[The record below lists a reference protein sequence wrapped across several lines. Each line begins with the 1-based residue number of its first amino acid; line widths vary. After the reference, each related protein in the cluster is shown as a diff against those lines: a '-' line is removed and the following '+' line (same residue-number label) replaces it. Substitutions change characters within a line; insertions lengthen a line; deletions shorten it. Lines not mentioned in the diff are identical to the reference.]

1 MRGLAGFIHASQ
13 KNKYNRWERH
23 MERKLNKQMAQNSIQ
38 LGGIGIWTRQFEDQP
53 AAKAQ
58 EAARELEELGYG
70 AIWFGEAM
78 GREVLTNAGLLL
90 AGTRRI
96 VIATGIAN
104 IYARDAMAMAA
115 GQKTLAEAYPNR
127 FLLGLGVS
135 HVPLVEQLRGHRYE
149 KPVATMRA
157 YLEAMDR
164 APYNAP
170 APATKPPR
178 VLAALGPKMLE
189 LSGELANGAHPYNVN
204 PEHTAEAR
212 KILGAEPYLCPEQ
225 AVVLEKDPGKARGI
239 GRAFLGFYLTLPNY
253 ANNFLRLGFD
263 EDDFKDGGSDRLID
277 AIIAWGDL
285 DAIRNRIR
293 EHHQA
298 GADHVC
304 VQVLTA
310 DPKALPMREW
320 RELAVLAK

>member
-1 MRGLAGFIHASQ
+1 
-13 KNKYNRWERH
+13 
-23 MERKLNKQMAQNSIQ
+23 MAQSTIQ
-38 LGGIGIWTRQFEDQP
+38 LGPIGIWTRQFEEQP

-58 EAARELEELGYG
+58 ETAHELEELGYG
-70 AIWFGEAM
+70 ALWFGEAL

-90 AGTRRI
+90 TGTKRI

-104 IYARDAMAMAA
+104 IYARDAVAMAA

-135 HVPLVEQLRGHRYE
+135 HIPLVEKLRGHRYE

-157 YLEAMDR
+157 YLEAMDQ
-164 APYNAP
+164 APYSSVAP
-170 APATKPPR
+170 STKPAR

-189 LSGELANGAHPYNVN
+189 LSGKLADGAHPYNTN
-204 PEHTAEAR
+204 PEHTAQAR
-212 KILGAEPYLCPEQ
+212 AILGPQPYLCPEQ
-225 AVVLEKDPGKARGI
+225 AVVLGTDPQKARGI

-253 ANNFLRLGFD
+253 ANNLLRLGFD
-263 EDDFKDGGSDRLID
+263 EGDFKDGGSNRLID

-285 DAIRNRIR
+285 SAIRDRIR
-293 EHHQA
+293 EHHWA

-304 VQVLTA
+304 IQVLTA
-310 DPKALPMREW
+310 DPKALPLSEW
-320 RELAVLAK
+320 RELASALLTK